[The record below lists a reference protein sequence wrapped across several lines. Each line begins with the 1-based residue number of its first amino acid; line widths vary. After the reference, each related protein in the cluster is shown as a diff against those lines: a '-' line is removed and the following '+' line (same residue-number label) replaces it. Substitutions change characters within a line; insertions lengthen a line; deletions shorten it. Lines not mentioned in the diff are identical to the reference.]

1 MNIISEMANTQ
12 RRALITWVVLVVA
25 TLASW
30 WLAEGHALG
39 AGNKPLIGA
48 LLILTIAFAKIR
60 FVGAEFMELRT
71 APRALQIIFD
81 LWVVGVWGILIGL
94 YLLFGVQN

>member
-30 WLAEGHALG
+30 WLAEGHAPD
-39 AGNKPLIGA
+39 AGNKPVIGA
-48 LLILTIAFAKIR
+48 LLIVTISFAKIR
-60 FVGAEFMELRT
+60 FVGSEFMELRT
-71 APRALQIIFD
+71 APTALKVFFD
-81 LWVVGVWGILIGL
+81 LWVVGVWGVLIGL